1 MSTGTPGI
9 SQDRGQRETIETEN
23 VTPRRLN
30 TGIPLILPH
39 ERVFPI
45 QIGSELFR
53 LSGAS
58 ISSDAPSYFS
68 QFFQCQLK
76 QAEDEGSDTN
86 AIRTLYIDRDPV
98 TFGDISLHL
107 QGYHVSPRNS
117 SHFVKLFADA
127 QFYSLPRLISQLYE
141 ESIFISI
148 GYRDFQI
155 PRELFSDPGNSPN
168 YFSLGFA
175 VFFSSPTEVFPG
187 LDREGLLRPP
197 SILPPSVPNRSAD
210 IFAEILHLL
219 QGYPLHIR
227 NDEHRAELLRDCRYF
242 HLKGLEQKLIRHSI
256 SFNLARKRQEIVL
269 RLEDVRQS
277 GISVLPDPRSTTPP
291 PENTSQPTSPS
302 FLAWVNYA
310 RPFVDDKAYE
320 MVVEIGDE
328 CTKLHLSSMRCEFF
342 GDGKARISR
351 LFEVIATKLNLPT
364 SQPLGLLM
372 KKGGASSQPASP
384 GNTPISE
391 DWVRCVLGEDA
402 YVKLDGREWHPNTH
416 ERVIED
422 GSSTGSVVGVDD
434 LAYEPTRKRRRLDES
449 AVATGE
455 EKETWIVKTGQ
466 WRLRVQSA
474 RRNANGNGKAAVEC
488 VLVGVR
494 IEAVRGENGRNMMR
508 GCLGN

>member
-1 MSTGTPGI
+1 
-9 SQDRGQRETIETEN
+9 
-23 VTPRRLN
+23 V
-30 TGIPLILPH
+30 
-39 ERVFPI
+39 
-45 QIGSELFR
+45 
-53 LSGAS
+53 
-58 ISSDAPSYFS
+58 
-68 QFFQCQLK
+68 
-76 QAEDEGSDTN
+76 
-86 AIRTLYIDRDPV
+86 
-98 TFGDISLHL
+98 
-107 QGYHVSPRNS
+107 
-117 SHFVKLFADA
+117 
-127 QFYSLPRLISQLYE
+127 PRLISQLYE

-148 GYRDFQI
+148 GHRDFQI

-175 VFFSSPTEVFPG
+175 VFFSSPTQVFPG

-197 SILPPSVPNRSAD
+197 SILPPAVPNRSAD

-277 GISVLPDPRSTTPP
+277 GISVLPDSRSTNPP
-291 PENTSQPTSPS
+291 PENTSQPILPS

-310 RPFVDDKAYE
+310 RPYVDDKSYE
-320 MVVEIGDE
+320 LVLEIGDE

-422 GSSTGSVVGVDD
+422 GSSASSVAGLDD
-434 LAYEPTRKRRRLDES
+434 LAYEPTRKRRRVDS
-449 AVATGE
+449 SVIAAGE

-474 RRNANGNGKAAVEC
+474 RRNGNGNGNGKAAVEC

-494 IEAVRGENGRNMMR
+494 IEAVRDDHGRNMMR
-508 GCLGN
+508 GFLGS